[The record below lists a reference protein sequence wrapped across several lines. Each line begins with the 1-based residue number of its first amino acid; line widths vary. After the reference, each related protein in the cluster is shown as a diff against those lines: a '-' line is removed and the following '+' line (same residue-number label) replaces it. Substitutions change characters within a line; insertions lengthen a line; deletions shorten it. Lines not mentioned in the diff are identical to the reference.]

1 MGAERGLLMSMF
13 FFILMERPTRT
24 VLTEWDNGL
33 FPSIEVDGNLLSA
46 DLLAFR
52 HKTFSQ
58 GFSFIEYLIA

>member
-1 MGAERGLLMSMF
+1 
-13 FFILMERPTRT
+13 MERPTRT
-24 VLTEWDNGL
+24 VLTEWDNDL